1 MAAEPV
7 GNVWRLRI
15 EAAPRHRS
23 VDAESGKV
31 VRVTGD
37 AADALA
43 EALTVGPQH
52 RLATYGTLGP
62 GGPNHHQL
70 STLKGRWSRGYV
82 HGRLV
87 AAGWGAD
94 LGFPAIVLGP
104 DGPQVDVEV
113 FESHELPD
121 HWDRLDEFEGAGYA
135 RVVTTVHTASG
146 DVRASIYVLVAP
158 EQH

>member
-1 MAAEPV
+1 MV
-7 GNVWRLRI
+7 CGTRVQ
-15 EAAPRHRS
+15 
-23 VDAESGKV
+23 VDAESGSV
-31 VRVTGD
+31 PSVTGD
-37 AADALA
+37 ADALA
-43 EALTVGPQH
+43 EASTLGPQH
-52 RLATYGTLGP
+52 RLATYGTLSP
-62 GGPNHHQL
+62 GRPNHHQL
-70 STLKGRWSRGYV
+70 TTLKGRWSRGYV

-121 HWDRLDEFEGAGYA
+121 HWDRLDQFEGAGYA

-146 DVRASIYVLVAP
+146 DVQASIYVLVAP
-158 EQH
+158 AQH